1 MKEEKNVVYGPLE
14 LPSGMKIKF
23 RAPKGIDRTNV
34 LQMLKIDSDN
44 AVSGA
49 ILLDEYVKAKCITEV
64 DGAAATGE
72 YKNLF
77 NDWDEADVNFY
88 KAVCNEMFGNS
99 QELQDKAKEAARFLL
114 NKGTYTAGCSVQAV
128 QKAESATTNG

>member
-1 MKEEKNVVYGPLE
+1 MKEDKNVVYGPLE
-14 LPSGMKIKF
+14 LSSGKLIKF

-64 DGAAATGE
+64 DGAATAGD

-77 NDWDEADVNFY
+77 NEWDEADINFY
-88 KAVCNEMFGNS
+88 KAVCNEMFGNG
-99 QELQDKAKEAARFLL
+99 QEMQDKAKEAARFLL
-114 NKGTYTAGCSVQAV
+114 TKGTYTAGCSAQAA
-128 QKAESATTNG
+128 QKVE